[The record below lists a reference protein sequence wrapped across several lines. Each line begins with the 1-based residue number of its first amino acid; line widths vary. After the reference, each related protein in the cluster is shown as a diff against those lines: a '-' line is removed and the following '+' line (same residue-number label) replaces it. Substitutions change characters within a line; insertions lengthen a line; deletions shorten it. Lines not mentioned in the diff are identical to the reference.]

1 MTRLRL
7 EGVIFDLDG
16 TLVDSLH
23 DIATSINLTRGE
35 LSLPS
40 LPEHQIVSHVGEGS
54 AALVRA
60 TVPVPEERLAV
71 AVERYHAN
79 YALHVLDT
87 TRLFPGMEA
96 LLSRLAGRP
105 LAIVTNKNEHI
116 ARLVLEGLGIGH
128 LFSVVLC
135 GESLPKKKPDPL
147 PVLVTLER
155 FGLSARNVGLV
166 GDGLHDVVAGKAAG
180 VVTIAV
186 SYGVSGRAALQATQP
201 DYIVDSVAEL
211 DRLIA

>member
-1 MTRLRL
+1 MSRLRL

-35 LSLPS
+35 LGLPP
-40 LPEHQIVSHVGEGS
+40 LPEQEITSLVGEGS

-60 TVPVPEERLAV
+60 TIPVPEERFAAAL
-71 AVERYHAN
+71 ERYHAN

-87 TRLFPGMEA
+87 TRLFPGVEA
-96 LLSRLAGRP
+96 LLRRLAGRP
-105 LAIVTNKNEHI
+105 LAVVTNKNERI
-116 ARLVLEGLGIGH
+116 AHLVLEGLGIRP

-135 GESLPKKKPDPL
+135 GETLPRKKPDPL

-155 FGLSARNVGLV
+155 FGLPPRKVGLI

-180 VVTIAV
+180 VITIAV
-186 SYGVSGRAALQATQP
+186 SYGVAGRAALLAEKP
-201 DYIVDSVAEL
+201 DYLVDSVKEL
-211 DRLIA
+211 DLLIA

>member
-1 MTRLRL
+1 MSQLCM

-16 TLVDSLH
+16 TLVNSLR
-23 DIATSINLTRGE
+23 DIATSINLTRGQ
-35 LSLPS
+35 LGLAP
-40 LPEHQIVSHVGEGS
+40 LPEQEITCLIGEGS

-60 TVPVPEERLAV
+60 TVPVPEGDFAA

-79 YALHVLDT
+79 YVEHVLDT

-96 LLSRLAGRP
+96 LLRRLAGRP
-105 LAIVTNKNEHI
+105 LAIVTNKNERI
-116 ARLVLEGLGIGH
+116 AHLVLEGLGIRP

-155 FGLSARNVGLV
+155 FGLPPQKVGLI
-166 GDGLHDVVAGKAAG
+166 GDGLHDVAAGKAAG

-186 SYGVSGRAALQATQP
+186 SYGVGGRAALAAERP
-201 DYIVDSVAEL
+201 DYLVDSVAEL
-211 DRLIA
+211 DRLLA